1 MLKYFCILFCLTL
14 KDFTVSLGNA
24 SYPWPVLLCCHIADN
39 AKQWML
45 LQADICVTCAI
56 SRRSV
61 LWWHPSNENINA
73 LSCSWYCMSLILIH
87 CAAVFIQ
94 GKRGLV
100 GGGGVQNSGVGVKRK
115 ILPPHA
121 FNSDPPQEFCT
132 LPVFHLPW
140 NSNGSLTTR
149 QSNSTS
155 TPL

>member
-61 LWWHPSNENINA
+61 LWWHPSNESINA

-100 GGGGVQNSGVGVKRK
+100 GGGGYKTPGWGSRGRSS
-115 ILPPHA
+115 LPMLLIQT
-121 FNSDPPQEFCT
+121 PPRSFALSQYFT
-132 LPVFHLPW
+132 YH
-140 NSNGSLTTR
+140 GI
-149 QSNSTS
+149 QMAA
-155 TPL
+155 